1 MEDLKVDRDACRK
14 DGSRILVIEQNGFE
28 ELIVRVEGL
37 CAGSESLKSY
47 PSSSPDGDKLEFSC
61 NTISHNDQF
70 SAHLT
75 LSSSNDGDMNMQ
87 TGSVNEVA
95 TAILNVPLGSVKEV
109 ATDEEVMQWRLE
121 MDDFIFMYSECGD
134 YSYDSS
140 VSEQSS
146 AISSPCTSLTVHSD
160 DTQSED
166 LDRADIWVSSLD
178 LDEEDSTLLEDNE
191 QFLDVFSSGFP
202 SPSFS
207 PMRSLQFGHCR
218 SSPAT
223 LHTEEVNETDELIF
237 FPFEH
242 TSYSSSVSEQ
252 SLQISSPCTS
262 FTVHSNDTR
271 SDDLD
276 RADIWVSSLDLDE
289 EDSALLG
296 DNEQFLDVF
305 SSGFP
310 SPSFSASRSLQFG
323 HCSSSPATLHMEESI
338 EIDDPIFWPF
348 ERTSYSSPQ
357 FDKFL
362 SISPRKSS
370 MNIGLAEIR
379 QLSPMTQRLHKNK
392 QPSPNKSKEAHR
404 RNASLG
410 KLPSPSKI
418 KEPHRGNAN
427 LGKLPSPN
435 KSKEP
440 HRGNA
445 SLGAKGNKVSQD
457 KVQKDVAVPSRLRRT
472 TKTSSKHQPLNSS
485 EKRRPPLLKI
495 DASIKGSSPRLQVI
509 HPLQELEA
517 SDLQN
522 LADNKILIEEFV
534 GLDEFDGHEGISSDL
549 SNCQFGFSLTPR

>member
-1 MEDLKVDRDACRK
+1 MDRDACRK

-178 LDEEDSTLLEDNE
+178 LDEEDSTLLE
-191 QFLDVFSSGFP
+191 
-202 SPSFS
+202 
-207 PMRSLQFGHCR
+207 
-218 SSPAT
+218 
-223 LHTEEVNETDELIF
+223 
-237 FPFEH
+237 
-242 TSYSSSVSEQ
+242 
-252 SLQISSPCTS
+252 
-262 FTVHSNDTR
+262 
-271 SDDLD
+271 
-276 RADIWVSSLDLDE
+276 
-289 EDSALLG
+289 